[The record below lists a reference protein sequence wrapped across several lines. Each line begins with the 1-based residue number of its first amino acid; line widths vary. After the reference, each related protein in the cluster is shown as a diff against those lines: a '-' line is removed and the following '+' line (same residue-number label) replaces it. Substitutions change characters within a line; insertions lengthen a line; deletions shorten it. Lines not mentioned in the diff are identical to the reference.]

1 MARQEWRGEDWHQV
15 GLSGMR
21 WLVKRWWF
29 WVLTAILLAGPV
41 GTCFV
46 LNAPWASRIT
56 LANLQKVHQGMT
68 RHEVDAILGKPAG
81 PGRTMR
87 LGFDDE
93 PSEFISYWYAE
104 PEGFYD
110 DDDNGFIVVDFDLE
124 GKVDGA
130 QWCRGPQLRL
140 ERSLGQRFRDG
151 FRCALYR
158 MGIRIE
164 R

>member
-1 MARQEWRGEDWHQV
+1 
-15 GLSGMR
+15 MR
-21 WLVKRWWF
+21 WLLKRWWF

-41 GTCFV
+41 GTCFI

-56 LANLQKVHQGMT
+56 RANLQKVHKGMT
-68 RHEVDAILGKPAG
+68 RHEVDAILGKPVG

-87 LGFDDE
+87 LDFDDK
-93 PSEFISYWYAE
+93 PWDFIMYRYAE

-110 DDDNGFIVVDFDLE
+110 DDDNGSILVDFDLE
-124 GKVDGA
+124 GKVEAA
-130 QWCRGPQLRL
+130 QWCRGPQYRLGL
-140 ERSLGQRFRDG
+140 ERSLGQRIQDG